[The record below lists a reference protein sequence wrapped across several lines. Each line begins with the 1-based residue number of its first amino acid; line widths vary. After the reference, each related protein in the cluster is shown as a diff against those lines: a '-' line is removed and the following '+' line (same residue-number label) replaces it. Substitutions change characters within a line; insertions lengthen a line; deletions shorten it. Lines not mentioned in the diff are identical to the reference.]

1 MRLDEATEGDSGLT
15 LSETLQDL
23 KFVHVFPH
31 VNTTSSAP
39 ADGGAQAG
47 EGGGKPEEVVLTC
60 TLEALQKQ
68 VPRRVATFAQKQT
81 LLKHLKAAAATVAA
95 VEAKLAKL
103 ELPTAEEQAIFDSAT
118 ALGDKIEWVQHQM
131 EAHIEAGQLSKT
143 EQEGLVAQLSA
154 KLKEADAAI
163 AAATAEGKAARAE
176 KLAAARAALVAK
188 RDAAAAVKPV
198 AQAVKFEKELR
209 QLRVQLAELEKI
221 EAARGLQ
228 SLETIKKL
236 REKPGIEQQLAD
248 IYAANKGWFEDSEA
262 FEKRM
267 KAAGK
272 APAAGAGGAANP
284 SGGGAPGG
292 FVTPK
297 STAAKP
303 KAGPAKTATSNPWA
317 ALGA

>member
-1 MRLDEATEGDSGLT
+1 MNAS
-15 LSETLQDL
+15 LQDL

-31 VNTTSSAP
+31 VNTISSAP

-47 EGGGKPEEVVLTC
+47 ECGGKPEEVVLTC

-103 ELPTAEEQAIFDSAT
+103 ESPTAEEQAIFDSAT

-188 RDAAAAVKPV
+188 RDAAAAVKQV

-248 IYAANKGWFEDSEA
+248 IYAANKGWFEDAES

-272 APAAGAGGAANP
+272 APAAGAGGAARP